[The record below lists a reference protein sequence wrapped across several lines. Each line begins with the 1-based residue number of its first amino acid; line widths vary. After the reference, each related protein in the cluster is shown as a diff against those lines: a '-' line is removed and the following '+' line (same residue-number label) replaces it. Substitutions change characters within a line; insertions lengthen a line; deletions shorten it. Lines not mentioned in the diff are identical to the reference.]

1 MLSVQL
7 IINYVRGLMIVVV
20 VFWGEG
26 LEWGGGVGV
35 GGSLFIRPS
44 ADCNRTAMFVSV

>member
-20 VFWGEG
+20 VFFWGEG
-26 LEWGGGVGV
+26 FEWGWRGGV
-35 GGSLFIRPS
+35 SLFIRPS